1 MQLVEI
7 LQSNLNEFDII
18 SFFFIKPNCVCIIK
32 VNFQGS
38 FYCIIEFLCNLNIQ
52 SPCTHN
58 QCDCICVSF
67 THTGFFYLAT
77 MSKES
82 YTKWQQHS
90 HLARS
95 LNIPLRIGE
104 RRGWGVAECGAQTDV
119 RWLLGG

>member
-52 SPCTHN
+52 YSVRLYLCILHTHRLFLFGDNVQGILHKMATTQPPC
-58 QCDCICVSF
+58 QVS
-67 THTGFFYLAT
+67 
-77 MSKES
+77 K
-82 YTKWQQHS
+82 YTF
-90 HLARS
+90 A
-95 LNIPLRIGE
+95 E
-104 RRGWGVAECGAQTDV
+104 RREKG
-119 RWLLGG
+119 LGG